1 MKKFAFGMAIAGL
14 AAALVLPST
23 TAVAAGKGKAK
34 TKKLAKDPVGDWG
47 ANVDPSIS
55 PIGDALGQDITG
67 ASMGSD
73 KKNLTFVIELN
84 SLPPS
89 GGAPEVSRYQ
99 WEFNVNGNAFE
110 LDGKFSNYSRGAC
123 DPTSGQCPP
132 PRDPGMQPFML
143 RGNCVSGTVITCEEL
158 GFVKANFDAAK
169 GTISIPV
176 PLKMIKAKKGSKV
189 FGGTITTSPSA
200 FFTVSAGPNDTLSV
214 TKTYK
219 IR

>member
-1 MKKFAFGMAIAGL
+1 MKRFSIAIAVAGL

-23 TAVAAGKGKAK
+23 ATAAGKSV
-34 TKKLAKDPVGDWG
+34 KLGTDPAGDWG
-47 ANVDPSIS
+47 ANVDPTIS
-55 PIGDALGQDITG
+55 PIGDALGQDLTG
-67 ASMGSD
+67 ASMSQD
-73 KKNLTFVIELN
+73 KKNLNFVIELN
-84 SLPPS
+84 SLPAT

-99 WEFNVNGNAFE
+99 WAFNVNGNAFE

-132 PRDPGMQPFML
+132 PRDPGLQPFVL

-158 GFVKANFDAAK
+158 GFLKGQFDAAK
-169 GTISIPV
+169 ATITIPV
-176 PLKMIKAKKGSKV
+176 PLKLIKAKKGSKV
-189 FGGTITTSPSA
+189 FGGTLTTSPAA
-200 FFTVSAGPNDTLSV
+200 FFTVSAGPNDTLTA